1 MKPFAII
8 PSTIEY
14 TTNTEIDGAM
24 RSAVGG
30 IAHQPAD
37 GLAFVQGCQGCRG

>member
-1 MKPFAII
+1 MKQPAVI

-14 TTNTEIDGAM
+14 TTNAEIDGAM

-37 GLAFVQGCQGCRG
+37 ELACTQGCQG